1 MKYYSE
7 ITKKFYDTPESLS
20 EEEKQVE
27 AEKTERES
35 AKKDLVEKIE
45 AVCNEIRNLNSEIM
59 KLEAKK
65 SDLLNKKYGLEKQ
78 LDNIRDYCDGKTGFV
93 CLDFDNDRLSDW
105 MKRWLGWNK

>member
-7 ITKKFYDTPESLS
+7 ITKKFYDTPEALS
-20 EEEKQVE
+20 EEEKKVE
-27 AEKTERES
+27 TEKTEREA

-45 AVCNEIRNLNSEIM
+45 AVSKEIRNINSEIM

-65 SDLLNKKYGLEKQ
+65 TDLLNKKYGLEKQ
-78 LDNIRDYCDGKTGFV
+78 LENIRDYCDGKTGFV
-93 CLDFDNDRLSDW
+93 CLDFDNGRLPDW

>member
-20 EEEKQVE
+20 EEEKQV
-27 AEKTERES
+27 
-35 AKKDLVEKIE
+35 
-45 AVCNEIRNLNSEIM
+45 NEIRNLNSEIM

-78 LDNIRDYCDGKTGFV
+78 LDNIRDCCDGKTGFV